1 MAERGESVPWVFASP
16 WRLLATLAVSLAV
29 VVGTLAVLIVSRTR
43 WSLVDQAVRQN
54 TLVSRLV
61 ASSVAAQFD
70 GLSIYVESFA
80 RRPLVVRAVGS
91 RAVDTIR
98 LHLKEMITRNRR
110 LDRAFVTDPQGTLWA
125 DFPLAPEVAGQNF
138 AYRDWYRGV
147 SATQR
152 TYVSEVYARNAAP
165 KPFLVA
171 IATPI
176 RNEQNTTVGYLV
188 AQQTLE
194 ALSSS
199 IRAIEPSMASS
210 VALVDHRG
218 RLAMKQRGGDD
229 APLDVSRHRIVL
241 DVLNGMPGSAV
252 TDDPVTGEQ
261 SLISYAP
268 VPAIGWGVLSRQPLT
283 TVFGPAA
290 TLQRT
295 IAGLALAAFA
305 IMLGVGFIWLDTIRR
320 QQHALRAAHAEVD
333 TVNRQLEAAHMM
345 AREQAERLLRHQTE
359 LNDMI
364 ASAQSALGEAVI
376 VAERGER
383 IIYVNDA
390 YERIHGYSKDEI
402 LSLPSALVM
411 VHPDEREKL
420 AERVRRH
427 AGGGLVPEHYETR
440 IIHKSGR
447 TVDIEVAT
455 QPVPRDGTFLV
466 VAIVRD
472 ITERKQAEAT
482 LREREHRLRSIYNT
496 VADVIFHLEVE
507 PDGGYRF
514 ASVNPAFSS
523 VTGVPE
529 DAVIG
534 KRVHEIIPEPSL
546 SFVLDRY
553 REAIQERKIV
563 RWEETSDY
571 PTGRLTGEVSV
582 APVFDASGTCTH
594 LVGAVHDITE
604 RKRTEVEREQLLA
617 REQEARAEVERL
629 NAELEQRVANRTEQL
644 EAANKELE
652 AFSYS
657 VAHDLRAPL
666 RAIDG
671 FSRLVVDGYGASLP
685 DDARRYLDRVQ
696 QGARHMGELID
707 DLLTFSQLAR
717 QPLRRQQ
724 IDTRHLVE
732 QVIAHLQPE
741 HAAGTAAI
749 RVAEL
754 PSVEADPALLRQ
766 VFANV
771 LSNALKFTRS
781 RAEPRIDVT
790 HQADGGEVVFVVRDN
805 GVGFDMRYVDKLFG
819 VFQRLHRAEDYEGTG
834 VGLAIVQRIIH
845 RHGGRVWAEA
855 EIDKGAA
862 FYFTLGATDDGE
874 RSS

>member
-1 MAERGESVPWVFASP
+1 MSRAPSLDDIFAVISAASVGERSARVVVPDDSSP
-16 WRLLATLAVSLAV
+16 DDPLTKLAVGLNVLLDDLAF
-29 VVGTLAVLIVSRTR
+29 R
-43 WSLVDQAVRQN
+43 
-54 TLVSRLV
+54 
-61 ASSVAAQFD
+61 AA
-70 GLSIYVESFA
+70 
-80 RRPLVVRAVGS
+80 
-91 RAVDTIR
+91 
-98 LHLKEMITRNRR
+98 
-110 LDRAFVTDPQGTLWA
+110 
-125 DFPLAPEVAGQNF
+125 
-138 AYRDWYRGV
+138 
-147 SATQR
+147 
-152 TYVSEVYARNAAP
+152 
-165 KPFLVA
+165 
-171 IATPI
+171 
-176 RNEQNTTVGYLV
+176 EQ
-188 AQQTLE
+188 E
-194 ALSSS
+194 
-199 IRAIEPSMASS
+199 RAIEELRKSET
-210 VALVDHRG
+210 G
-218 RLAMKQRGGDD
+218 FRLLFANNPHPMWVYDFRTLQFVEVNDAAVSHYGYARDEFEKMRITDIRPPDDVPRLLEDLAQTRPAMQFSGEW
-229 APLDVSRHRIVL
+229 RHRRKHGDIIDVEIASHRFTLSGRDVVL
-241 DVLNGMPGSAV
+241 VV
-252 TDDPVTGEQ
+252 
-261 SLISYAP
+261 
-268 VPAIGWGVLSRQPLT
+268 
-283 TVFGPAA
+283 
-290 TLQRT
+290 
-295 IAGLALAAFA
+295 
-305 IMLGVGFIWLDTIRR
+305 
-320 QQHALRAAHAEVD
+320 AHD
-333 TVNRQLEAAHMM
+333 IT
-345 AREQAERLLRHQTE
+345 ARKQAELQLRHQSE
-359 LNDMI
+359 LYEMV
-364 ASAQSALGEAVI
+364 AQAQSALGEAVV

-390 YERIHGYSKDEI
+390 YERIHGYSKEEI

-455 QPVPRDGTFLV
+455 QPIPRDGTFLV

-553 REAIQERKIV
+553 REAIRERKIV

-582 APVFDASGTCTH
+582 APVFDASDTCTH

-629 NAELEQRVANRTEQL
+629 NVELEQRVANRTEQL

-717 QPLRRQQ
+717 QPLRRQR

-855 EIDKGAA
+855 EIDKGAT